1 MPEVA
6 SQTLDFVGRE
16 LNVTLAEARTALE
29 NYVEQ
34 PDNINLLERCT
45 QELHQ
50 VQGVL
55 RVLEIYGAALLA
67 EEMEQVA
74 SYLLQTAS
82 ERKSQAESLDALMRA
97 MVQLPSYLE
106 RVLAGGRDLALVLL
120 PLLNDL
126 RAVRGSALLS
136 EGTLLLLNLKSDKQA
151 QPVAAAPGEPPLT
164 VEQWG
169 RRLRARFQ
177 VGLIGWIRGER
188 VEQNLD
194 ILAAVAQKLEQIA
207 TRQPVFQLWWVTGAV
222 IEALQENGLEGGVSV
237 KRLLGLGDREIR
249 RLYEQGEARYAQTP
263 AVELLNNLLYY
274 VGRAE
279 SNGPR
284 VQAVRASFR
293 LQELLPVDES
303 IEQERENLSA
313 PSVKLM
319 QTVAVAIR
327 EDLSKVKDVLDIF
340 VRRGAGQPK
349 ELAPQVEMLR
359 KIGDTLG
366 VLGLGELRGNVQVE
380 TERLEKIVDGT
391 LPADESTLVQ
401 IAATLIGV
409 EDKLDSQLVG
419 LIRPKQ
425 ATDLE
430 EDEDNDFQQVQ
441 AAVLRECILN
451 LARIK
456 ESISQNVGGTLDAAG
471 LDAWQEL
478 MRGLKAGLLML
489 GKARAVEVIEGIT
502 GQLKRVMQP
511 GGQGLPPG
519 FMDRLADA
527 IVSVEY
533 YMETLQAGRS
543 DPWYM
548 LDNAQACVQA
558 LEQQATPVVPTLP
571 PVEPSAYAKTLQIS
585 PKVVFGAE
593 SDPASTLVGAQT
605 QAHTRTSVPLTET
618 ADPELVKLFIEEAH
632 EELAKIKKF
641 FPAWDLN
648 PMEREALVTV
658 RRSFHTLKG
667 SGRMVGAREL
677 GEFAWSIENLLN
689 RVLDNTLTR
698 SPAIVDVLRDSVNAL
713 PEMIEQLETGRAP
726 RIDPAAIAARA
737 NALASGKPAS
747 AAGAAPASGTL
758 TAAIPSLSGA
768 TEKTQVIPPPAAASA
783 GGGSSAG
790 HDARHGAATAGHG
803 PGAAGHAPATAG
815 HGAADSL
822 TATVS
827 ATNVVPMPVAPKS
840 GAAAPTPPVAPVAP
854 GVTPPK
860 GPTFAQSVTA
870 SDFAHTQTI
879 VSAQPPQSLQGRD
892 AQPSIAEPFSA
903 DAKYS
908 ADFSSEGDLDL
919 EFPGPTEAQPE
930 TESAPTGDSLTA
942 DLNNLD
948 LLLPE
953 EPSAEAPSAEASFV
967 LGENFLSGDGEGEG
981 IVGSAGHAASAAP
994 AAGADADHGASDHDA
1009 SASADRAAHGVGAHG
1024 ASDHDAS
1031 AAADPAAHGAGAH
1044 GAADYGG
1051 ADAAHAAPTH
1061 GDAAHGAAAR
1071 GDALHGTA
1079 GAAAAAAASN
1089 VSAADHGAAAAAGR
1103 AAHEAATHGDGTLG
1117 STGAATHGAPGDA
1130 HAPVAHS
1137 AVDHRVADHGAQVED
1152 PVAAQSG
1159 PDDVLRDIYS
1169 RETANHVAT
1178 VRAYLDREEGMPE
1191 AHAIPEEVYRAC
1203 HTLSGSSKMA
1213 QARHGI
1219 RLAEPLDHWLR
1230 RVFNSGLGLLNQ
1242 DLHLLS
1248 DCMMAMEAVVTH
1260 LDEVTGYFQN
1270 HQVLMDRIAQAEKVL
1285 DQRIA
1290 QASEEQADTS
1300 VSGEEDELSE
1310 DAGDFDPE
1318 VASIFCEEAMEL
1330 IEVCESALAEWRL
1343 EPSSADYRSALKR
1356 PLHTLKG
1363 GARMA
1368 GITAMGDLSH
1378 ELETLVMQVD
1388 NGSVPIT
1395 DAVFDVI
1402 QASLDELARMRE
1414 AVANGRRVSS
1424 ARQMIARIH
1433 ALSKP
1438 GSAAAAP
1445 PAAAA
1450 PTAKP
1455 VAPKGE
1461 LFRRASNQPTA
1472 APPAPQSFAPP
1483 PPALTPA
1490 EQETA
1495 AADDESEVADDG
1507 PAGVELRFDDPEAAA
1522 DFEAARA
1529 EIAAADSEA
1538 AAAEADLHGTD
1549 LPPDAETQLN
1559 RALPPQPSLPD
1570 TLVAQMPDFEPVQTA
1585 EPAPEFDTA
1594 ATSEPTSGDLAAE
1607 LLASYPTTEQS
1618 GEVQV
1623 AGETDSGSYDLS
1635 GSELADLTNDLS
1647 ASFADRGAGD
1657 GHGEREAS
1665 GDHAADAEHAADGQ
1679 DAPDGQHAADRHVAT
1694 DYMTARDSAA
1704 NEEVSPVQSWTP
1716 ESTQETPNLG
1726 DIDSGRSGFSAFAQ
1740 ETPLSEDQPASSEPA
1755 VASFESSDGSTHD
1768 AAESLLGNWANPG
1781 GGEPAPIWPAE
1792 AEPAP
1797 HEGHA
1802 TDEASASE
1810 RESGTAHDGAFTPEH
1825 SEFDAAAASAE
1836 AEHGAPEAYA
1846 SLEAYAPEAH
1856 GLPHTQQAAAASQAA
1871 DSPSAYDR
1879 SAHDQS
1885 ASERSTH
1892 EQSTPEQSASAHA
1905 HQQPAHDR
1913 PASEQSAYDQPDT
1926 QQSSAPT
1933 PAGATT
1939 AAKSVSAN
1947 LTRGDS
1953 KSEDGLVAPQAVP
1966 PGRDPV
1972 APAERQEMAR
1982 VDAELLDQLLNI
1994 SGEASIARSRL
2005 EQQLGSIDFNLGE
2018 LSRTVTRLKEQ
2029 LRNLEIE
2036 TEAQILHRHEDES
2049 SHRGDFDPLELDR
2062 YSSIQQFSR
2071 ALAETAN
2078 DVGSIQQLLENLG
2091 KETQN
2096 LLQQQART
2104 ITELQNGLM
2113 RTRMVP
2119 FQRHVQ
2125 RLSRIVRQAA
2135 ADTGKKAELVVEGA
2149 SGELDRQVL
2158 ERMLP
2163 PFEHMLRNAV
2173 VHGIEKPLARAAAG
2187 KPEAGK
2193 IVLEL
2198 HREGA
2203 EVMVRLIDDGA
2214 GMNLK
2219 AIRDK
2224 GAALGLITPGQTISD
2239 EDAMQLILEPGFST
2253 AGTITQQAGRGVGMD
2268 VVATEIKRLGG
2279 ALHMET
2285 KLGQG
2290 TVFTIRLPFTLAISH
2305 ALVVRTGDEFYALP
2319 LPTVEGVLRL
2329 SKAEVLAHLGKDASA
2344 FDYGGQKYRF
2354 QHLAAF
2360 VQLEASPLPEQDVTI
2375 PVVLVRAGEHST
2387 GLVADELVGSREI
2400 VVKSVG
2406 PQISSIRGISG
2417 ATILGDGRIV
2427 IILDI
2432 GALVRAEW
2440 RGRSQTAPVALK
2452 DKSDKRTFAMVVDD
2466 SITVRRVTQ
2475 RLLERNGMRV
2485 LTARDGMD
2493 AVTLLQDNVPDII
2506 LLDIEMP
2513 RMDGYEVAAHVRN
2526 DPRLKD
2532 VPIIMITSRVGEK
2545 HRARAIELGVDDYLG
2560 KPYQEAQ
2567 LLDAIAPLVE
2577 RNRAQSGSYERLS
2590 GDARV

>member
-164 VEQWG
+164 VEQWA

-188 VEQNLD
+188 LEQNLD

-249 RLYEQGEARYAQTP
+249 RLYEQGEPRYAQTP

-349 ELAPQVEMLR
+349 ELASQVEMLR

-366 VLGLGELRGNVQVE
+366 VLGLGELRGNVQAE

-391 LPADESTLVQ
+391 LPADEATLVQ

-409 EDKLDSQLVG
+409 EDKLDAQLVG
-419 LIRPKQ
+419 LIRPK
-425 ATDLE
+425 AVTDIE

-478 MRGLKAGLLML
+478 MRALKAGLLML
-489 GKARAVEVIEGIT
+489 GKARAVEVIEGVT

-558 LEQQATPVVPTLP
+558 LEHQQTPVLPTLP
-571 PVEPSAYAKTLQIS
+571 PVEPSAYAKTLAIT
-585 PKVVFGAE
+585 PKAVFGAE
-593 SDPASTLVGAQT
+593 PADHGSTMVGAQT
-605 QAHTRTSVPLTET
+605 PPTTTRTSVPPLAET

-632 EELAKIKKF
+632 EELEKIKKF
-641 FPAWDLN
+641 FPAWDQN

-698 SPAIVDVLRDSVNAL
+698 SPAIVEVLRDSVNAL
-713 PEMIEQLETGRAP
+713 PGMIEQLETGRAP
-726 RIDPAAIAARA
+726 RIDSPAIAARA
-737 NALASGKPAS
+737 NALASGKPLPAPGAAKPAPS
-747 AAGAAPASGTL
+747 AASGAAPA
-758 TAAIPSLSGA
+758 A
-768 TEKTQVIPPPAAASA
+768 T
-783 GGGSSAG
+783 
-790 HDARHGAATAGHG
+790 
-803 PGAAGHAPATAG
+803 
-815 HGAADSL
+815 
-822 TATVS
+822 S
-827 ATNVVPMPVAPKS
+827 ATTVISPASTSATTTFSNSNVVPMPTAGRP
-840 GAAAPTPPVAPVAP
+840 AIPTAPV
-854 GVTPPK
+854 GTPPK
-860 GPTFAQSVTA
+860 GPTFAQSVTGLHERL
-870 SDFAHTQTI
+870 DP
-879 VSAQPPQSLQGRD
+879 SAQPAGAPSFSAFGGDRHAQTAVSVHATQSDENVADVEQSLLEV
-892 AQPSIAEPFSA
+892 PSLGAA
-903 DAKYS
+903 DVAHTELDVS
-908 ADFSSEGDLDL
+908 DL
-919 EFPGPTEAQPE
+919 PVAQPE
-930 TESAPTGDSLTA
+930 DNNSEPTAESLAA

-948 LLLPE
+948 LLLHE
-953 EPSAEAPSAEASFV
+953 ESASEAPAEESIVLEDETPPSAEDED
-967 LGENFLSGDGEGEG
+967 LILSGPSE
-981 IVGSAGHAASAAP
+981 AP
-994 AAGADADHGASDHDA
+994 P
-1009 SASADRAAHGVGAHG
+1009 V
-1024 ASDHDAS
+1024 
-1031 AAADPAAHGAGAH
+1031 
-1044 GAADYGG
+1044 
-1051 ADAAHAAPTH
+1051 
-1061 GDAAHGAAAR
+1061 
-1071 GDALHGTA
+1071 
-1079 GAAAAAAASN
+1079 
-1089 VSAADHGAAAAAGR
+1089 VSAASSPGLGA
-1103 AAHEAATHGDGTLG
+1103 
-1117 STGAATHGAPGDA
+1117 SKGAPL
-1130 HAPVAHS
+1130 P
-1137 AVDHRVADHGAQVED
+1137 RVVEEED
-1152 PVAAQSG
+1152 PASAQSE

-1178 VRAYLDREEGMPE
+1178 VRAYLDREEGVSEP
-1191 AHAIPEEVYRAC
+1191 HAIPEEVYRAC

-1213 QARHGI
+1213 QARHGV
-1219 RLAEPLDHWLR
+1219 RLAEPMDHWLR
-1230 RVFNSGLGLLNQ
+1230 RVFNSGLGLLNR
-1242 DLHLLS
+1242 DLSLLS
-1248 DCMMAMEAVVTH
+1248 DCMLAMEAVVSH

-1270 HQVLMDRIAQAEKVL
+1270 HQVLNDRIAQAEKIL

-1290 QASEEQADTS
+1290 KASEEQAETS
-1300 VSGEEDELSE
+1300 VSGEEDELTE

-1330 IEVCESALAEWRL
+1330 IEVCESALSDWRL
-1343 EPSSADYRSALKR
+1343 EPESADYRSALKR

-1388 NGSVPIT
+1388 NGSVPA
-1395 DAVFDVI
+1395 DDNMFDVI

-1414 AVANGRRVSS
+1414 SVANGGRVAS

-1433 ALSKP
+1433 GLTKP
-1438 GSAAAAP
+1438 KGASVAASAPTIKPAAP
-1445 PAAAA
+1445 A
-1450 PTAKP
+1450 
-1455 VAPKGE
+1455 GE
-1461 LFRRASNQPTA
+1461 PFRRGPPGFTPTPA
-1472 APPAPQSFAPP
+1472 VPPTPQSFAPP

-1490 EQETA
+1490 EQETPA
-1495 AADDESEVADDG
+1495 AAANNSPAAGYSENDRGSADADVAS
-1507 PAGVELRFDDPEAAA
+1507 
-1522 DFEAARA
+1522 
-1529 EIAAADSEA
+1529 ADSEA
-1538 AAAEADLHGTD
+1538 PFANSEAELADLLAIPTDAEGTSASSTTEPLEAASSFSHQDVSSAHAEPISAGDETTSPEFGSIAAGALSADDPESEALSDYAAARADLGLPESEAASGLDAELRDLESAADELRRGESAEVSSSESSEEEIRYGDTATHGALSAESDSAFDPDAAHAGAD
-1549 LPPDAETQLN
+1549 LSSDAETQLN
-1559 RALPPQPSLPD
+1559 RALPPHASLPD
-1570 TLVAQMPDFEPVQTA
+1570 TIEAPIPEFGPDSEKLEPT
-1585 EPAPEFDTA
+1585 PEFDTA
-1594 ATSEPTSGDLAAE
+1594 ATSEPTNGDLAAE
-1607 LLASYPTTEQS
+1607 LLASYPSSVQSEERASEEQAT
-1618 GEVQV
+1618 GE
-1623 AGETDSGSYDLS
+1623 ASADSESGSYDLS
-1635 GSELADLTNDLS
+1635 SDLADLTNEASASTEHVELTGDLS
-1647 ASFADRGAGD
+1647 D
-1657 GHGEREAS
+1657 
-1665 GDHAADAEHAADGQ
+1665 ADAT
-1679 DAPDGQHAADRHVAT
+1679 DAHIAS
-1694 DYMTARDSAA
+1694 DYMSARDSAA
-1704 NEEVSPVQSWTP
+1704 NEEVTPVRSWTP
-1716 ESTQETPNLG
+1716 ESTQETPTLTEDG
-1726 DIDSGRSGFSAFAQ
+1726 DGRGFSAFGQAPQ
-1740 ETPLSEDQPASSEPA
+1740 LSEDQPDTPSLQEPSFATLGSSGGSTEDAAESFLGNWAEPGAGEAAPIWPPADHQQSPPSAGDLPAAASEYTASVPAPTFGEQTPAADDATSFPAAASSEPEFGAERTTFGVDQATSGASESLPSPATSSESASDRSAFNGQADLANRTGPTGGSSSTLDSEDVVAGNPAFAPAA
-1755 VASFESSDGSTHD
+1755 VA
-1768 AAESLLGNWANPG
+1768 AAA
-1781 GGEPAPIWPAE
+1781 A
-1792 AEPAP
+1792 
-1797 HEGHA
+1797 A
-1802 TDEASASE
+1802 TAA
-1810 RESGTAHDGAFTPEH
+1810 AAA
-1825 SEFDAAAASAE
+1825 AAAASTAQ
-1836 AEHGAPEAYA
+1836 P
-1846 SLEAYAPEAH
+1846 
-1856 GLPHTQQAAAASQAA
+1856 T
-1871 DSPSAYDR
+1871 
-1879 SAHDQS
+1879 
-1885 ASERSTH
+1885 
-1892 EQSTPEQSASAHA
+1892 SASA
-1905 HQQPAHDR
+1905 
-1913 PASEQSAYDQPDT
+1913 
-1926 QQSSAPT
+1926 
-1933 PAGATT
+1933 G
-1939 AAKSVSAN
+1939 AKSVAVN
-1947 LTRGDS
+1947 LNRNES
-1953 KSEDGLVAPQAVP
+1953 KASEDGLVPPQAVP
-1966 PGRDPV
+1966 PGREPV

-1982 VDAELLDQLLNI
+1982 VDADLLDQLLNI

-2135 ADTGKKAELVVEGA
+2135 ADTQKKAELVVEGA

-2224 GAALGLITPGQTISD
+2224 GAALGLIAPGVTISD

-2285 KLGQG
+2285 KPGQG

-2305 ALVVRTGDEFYALP
+2305 ALVVRTGDEYYALP

-2354 QHLAAF
+2354 QHLATF

-2432 GALVRAEW
+2432 NALVRAEW
-2440 RGRSQTAPVALK
+2440 RGRAAPAQVAPK
-2452 DKSDKRTFAMVVDD
+2452 DKSDKRVFAMVVDD

-2493 AVTLLQDNVPDII
+2493 AVTLLQDNIPDII

-2577 RNRAQSGSYERLS
+2577 RHRQAQGGSGSYERLS
-2590 GDARV
+2590 SDARV

>member
-34 PDNINLLERCT
+34 PDNVNLLERCT

-151 QPVAAAPGEPPLT
+151 QPVAASPGEPPLT
-164 VEQWG
+164 VEQWA

-188 VEQNLD
+188 IEQNLD

-222 IEALQENGLEGGVSV
+222 IEALQENGLDGGVSI

-249 RLYEQGEARYAQTP
+249 RLYEQGEPRYAQTP

-279 SNGPR
+279 SSGPR
-284 VQAVRASFR
+284 VMAVRASFR
-293 LQELLPVDES
+293 LSELLPVDES

-319 QTVAVAIR
+319 QTVAIAIR

-349 ELAPQVEMLR
+349 ELASQVEMLR

-366 VLGLGELRGNVQVE
+366 VLGLGELRGQVQVE
-380 TERLEKIVDGT
+380 TERLQKIVDGT
-391 LPADESTLVQ
+391 LPGDESSLVQ

-409 EDKLDSQLVG
+409 EDRLDGQLVG
-419 LIRPKQ
+419 LIRPKD
-425 ATDLE
+425 ATAPE
-430 EDEDNDFQQVQ
+430 EDEDNEFQQVQ

-456 ESISQNVGGTLDAAG
+456 EAITQNVGGTLEAAG

-489 GKARAVEVIEGIT
+489 GKARAVEVIEGVT

-558 LEQQATPVVPTLP
+558 LEQQQTPSLP
-571 PVEPSAYAKTLQIS
+571 VLPAVEPSAYARTLAIS
-585 PKVVFGAE
+585 PSVVFGTE
-593 SDPASTLVGAQT
+593 SDPSSTLVGSSAST
-605 QAHTRTSVPLTET
+605 STRTNVPPLAET
-618 ADPELVKLFIEEAH
+618 ADPELIKLFIEEAH

-641 FPAWDLN
+641 FPAWDQN
-648 PMEREALVTV
+648 PMERDSLITV

-677 GEFAWSIENLLN
+677 GEFAWSVENLLN

-698 SPAIVDVLRDSVNAL
+698 TPQIVEVLRDSVNAL
-713 PEMIEQLETGRAP
+713 PELIEQLETGRAP
-726 RIDPAAIAARA
+726 RVDSASIAARA
-737 NALASGKPAS
+737 HAIAAGKPIPV
-747 AAGAAPASGTL
+747 AGAAGVSGT
-758 TAAIPSLSGA
+758 SA
-768 TEKTQVIPPPAAASA
+768 TTVERTQVIPPPA
-783 GGGSSAG
+783 SSQT
-790 HDARHGAATAGHG
+790 ATA
-803 PGAAGHAPATAG
+803 AAG
-815 HGAADSL
+815 
-822 TATVS
+822 TATFV
-827 ATNVVPMPVAPKS
+827 APNVVPLA
-840 GAAAPTPPVAPVAP
+840 
-854 GVTPPK
+854 TPPK
-860 GPTFAQSVTA
+860 TAERPAPPPAVPARPTFAQSVTA
-870 SDFAHTQTI
+870 PTPPPPPPVAIPPAEAPSSTMRTAAALGPAGDQAQTVVDVQPSEAAARPSSKGFSAFAGNSHSLSDDNVGVAE
-879 VSAQPPQSLQGRD
+879 QSLLEEPKAG
-892 AQPSIAEPFSA
+892 AEDSA
-903 DAKYS
+903 APIS
-908 ADFSSEGDLDL
+908 ESFSSDPFALELNVPGVQGDESDVPELSSDAESGPSAAELAAGL
-919 EFPGPTEAQPE
+919 E
-930 TESAPTGDSLTA
+930 
-942 DLNNLD
+942 NLD

-953 EPSAEAPSAEASFV
+953 EPRAEEPIVLEEEAAAADEAPAPSVGATPFFTAEAPAKFLADSPSEALAGAPAEA
-967 LGENFLSGDGEGEG
+967 LAD
-981 IVGSAGHAASAAP
+981 AP
-994 AAGADADHGASDHDA
+994 AEALANAPAEALADVPSE
-1009 SASADRAAHGVGAHG
+1009 
-1024 ASDHDAS
+1024 
-1031 AAADPAAHGAGAH
+1031 
-1044 GAADYGG
+1044 
-1051 ADAAHAAPTH
+1051 AP
-1061 GDAAHGAAAR
+1061 
-1071 GDALHGTA
+1071 
-1079 GAAAAAAASN
+1079 
-1089 VSAADHGAAAAAGR
+1089 
-1103 AAHEAATHGDGTLG
+1103 
-1117 STGAATHGAPGDA
+1117 
-1130 HAPVAHS
+1130 
-1137 AVDHRVADHGAQVED
+1137 
-1152 PVAAQSG
+1152 AQSG
-1159 PDDVLRDIYS
+1159 PDDVLRDIYT
-1169 RETANHVAT
+1169 RETNTHVST
-1178 VRAYLDREEGMPE
+1178 VRAYLDREVGMSEP
-1191 AHAIPEEVYRAC
+1191 HAIPEDVYRAC

-1230 RVFNSGLGLLNQ
+1230 RVFNSGLGLQNQ
-1242 DLHLLS
+1242 DMALLA
-1248 DCMMAMEAVVTH
+1248 DCMVAMEAVVSH
-1260 LDEVTGYFQN
+1260 LDEATGYFHNNVSLQE
-1270 HQVLMDRIAQAEKVL
+1270 RIAQAEKVL
-1285 DQRIA
+1285 DQRVA
-1290 QASEEQADTS
+1290 QAAEEQSDTS
-1300 VSGEEDELSE
+1300 MPGEEDELSA
-1310 DAGDFDPE
+1310 DTGDFDPE
-1318 VASIFCEEAMEL
+1318 VAAIFTEEAMEL
-1330 IEVCESALAEWRL
+1330 IEFSESALSDWRL
-1343 EPSSADYRSALKR
+1343 EPDSAEYRSALKR

-1388 NGSVPIT
+1388 IGSVPAD
-1395 DAVFDVI
+1395 DAMFDVI

-1424 ARQMIARIH
+1424 ARAMVNRIQS
-1433 ALSKP
+1433 LSKP
-1438 GSAAAAP
+1438 RGAAGASASQGFAAAP
-1445 PAAAA
+1445 AFP
-1450 PTAKP
+1450 PQ
-1455 VAPKGE
+1455 
-1461 LFRRASNQPTA
+1461 SA
-1472 APPAPQSFAPP
+1472 APPAPQSYAPP
-1483 PPALTPA
+1483 SPALTPA
-1490 EQETA
+1490 EQETPA
-1495 AADDESEVADDG
+1495 AEAGDSQAESVSDDESDNAGLDNPLLADAEVANVAS
-1507 PAGVELRFDDPEAAA
+1507 AGSESGGVGSA
-1522 DFEAARA
+1522 DAGWGNGQSAGA
-1529 EIAAADSEA
+1529 ETGHAESEVSS
-1538 AAAEADLHGTD
+1538 
-1549 LPPDAETQLN
+1549 DAETQLN
-1559 RALPPQPSLPD
+1559 RALPHSELPD
-1570 TLVAQMPDFEPVQTA
+1570 TLIAPVPPFDVEVGGSNPVTGDHSSSAGELEIPDSSGGL
-1585 EPAPEFDTA
+1585 A
-1594 ATSEPTSGDLAAE
+1594 ATEGSGDFAIEGSSDTDAARAE
-1607 LLASYPTTEQS
+1607 AAAGHIAS
-1618 GEVQV
+1618 
-1623 AGETDSGSYDLS
+1623 
-1635 GSELADLTNDLS
+1635 
-1647 ASFADRGAGD
+1647 
-1657 GHGEREAS
+1657 
-1665 GDHAADAEHAADGQ
+1665 
-1679 DAPDGQHAADRHVAT
+1679 
-1694 DYMTARDSAA
+1694 DYMAAHESAA
-1704 NEEVSPVQSWTP
+1704 NEEVSPVQTWTP
-1716 ESTQETPNLG
+1716 ESTQAVPMLG
-1726 DIDSGRSGFSAFAQ
+1726 DTSQTGYSPDAA
-1740 ETPLSEDQPASSEPA
+1740 PLSEDQPYAASSGGDHAASWDQPAPASTSGQWANDAGEPPA
-1755 VASFESSDGSTHD
+1755 AGTEEWGATPAAASYDSPAPATTEQWGATPPAAYEPPAQTAYEPPSSAAFAPPPD
-1768 AAESLLGNWANPG
+1768 ASYASPDPSVVPAESQQP
-1781 GGEPAPIWPAE
+1781 PVAPYEQP
-1792 AEPAP
+1792 
-1797 HEGHA
+1797 
-1802 TDEASASE
+1802 
-1810 RESGTAHDGAFTPEH
+1810 
-1825 SEFDAAAASAE
+1825 AAAASV
-1836 AEHGAPEAYA
+1836 
-1846 SLEAYAPEAH
+1846 
-1856 GLPHTQQAAAASQAA
+1856 AAA
-1871 DSPSAYDR
+1871 
-1879 SAHDQS
+1879 
-1885 ASERSTH
+1885 E
-1892 EQSTPEQSASAHA
+1892 
-1905 HQQPAHDR
+1905 QPAAVKAVSFSLGGR
-1913 PASEQSAYDQPDT
+1913 TE
-1926 QQSSAPT
+1926 
-1933 PAGATT
+1933 
-1939 AAKSVSAN
+1939 AK
-1947 LTRGDS
+1947 GD
-1953 KSEDGLVAPQAVP
+1953 EGLLPPQAVP
-1966 PGRDPV
+1966 PGREPV

-2135 ADTGKKAELVVEGA
+2135 NDTGKKAELVVEGA

-2173 VHGIEKPLARAAAG
+2173 VHGIEKPRDRVAAG
-2187 KPEAGK
+2187 KPEAGR

-2203 EVMVRLIDDGA
+2203 EVMVRLIDDGG

-2224 GAALGLITPGQTISD
+2224 GAALGLIPPGQTLSD

-2354 QHLAAF
+2354 QHLATF
-2360 VQLEASPLPEQDVTI
+2360 VGLEPSPLPEQDVTI

-2440 RGRSQTAPVALK
+2440 RGRAQTVPVALK

-2493 AVTLLQDNVPDII
+2493 AVTLLQDHVPDII

-2577 RNRAQSGSYERLS
+2577 RRRATMGSSSGSYERVS
-2590 GDARV
+2590 DARV

>member
-34 PDNINLLERCT
+34 PDNVNLLERCT

-151 QPVAAAPGEPPLT
+151 QPVAASAGEPPLT
-164 VEQWG
+164 VEQWS

-188 VEQNLD
+188 IEQNLD

-207 TRQPVFQLWWVTGAV
+207 TRQPLFQLWWVTGAV
-222 IEALQENGLEGGVSV
+222 IEALQENGLEGGVSI

-249 RLYEQGEARYAQTP
+249 RLYEQGEPRYAQTP

-279 SNGPR
+279 SSGPR
-284 VQAVRASFR
+284 VMAVRASFR
-293 LQELLPVDES
+293 LSELLPVDES

-319 QTVAVAIR
+319 QTVAIAIR

-349 ELAPQVEMLR
+349 ELASQVEMLR

-366 VLGLGELRGNVQVE
+366 VLGLGELRGNVMAE
-380 TERLEKIVDGT
+380 TERLEKIVAGT
-391 LPADESTLVQ
+391 LPADEATLVQ

-409 EDKLDSQLVG
+409 EDRLDGQLVG
-419 LIRPKQ
+419 LIRPKD
-425 ATDLE
+425 ATAPE
-430 EDEDNDFQQVQ
+430 ESEDNEFQQVQ

-456 ESISQNVGGTLDAAG
+456 EAITQNVGGTLDAAG
-471 LDAWQEL
+471 LDSWQDL

-489 GKARAVEVIEGIT
+489 GKARAVEVIEGVT

-511 GGQGLPPG
+511 GGQGLPHG

-558 LEQQATPVVPTLP
+558 LEHQQTPVLPTLP
-571 PVEPSAYAKTLQIS
+571 AVEPSAYARTLQIS
-585 PKVVFGAE
+585 PSSVFGAE
-593 SDPASTLVGAQT
+593 IDPSSTMVAN
-605 QAHTRTSVPLTET
+605 QAPPARPAVPPLAET
-618 ADPELVKLFIEEAH
+618 ADPELIKLFIEEAH

-641 FPAWDLN
+641 FPAWDQN
-648 PMEREALVTV
+648 PMERDALITV

-667 SGRMVGAREL
+667 SGRMVGARDL

-698 SPAIVDVLRDSVNAL
+698 SPPIVEVLRDSVNAL
-713 PEMIEQLETGRAP
+713 PELIEQLETGRSP
-726 RIDPAAIAARA
+726 RVDSAAIAARA
-737 NALASGKPAS
+737 TALASGKPA
-747 AAGAAPASGTL
+747 PV
-758 TAAIPSLSGA
+758 PGA
-768 TEKTQVIPPPAAASA
+768 TGATVERTQVISPPVAAVTAPNVVQMPPP
-783 GGGSSAG
+783 
-790 HDARHGAATAGHG
+790 
-803 PGAAGHAPATAG
+803 PKAP
-815 HGAADSL
+815 
-822 TATVS
+822 TATPPIAPGRPTFAPS
-827 ATNVVPMPVAPKS
+827 ATEPTRSAPVP
-840 GAAAPTPPVAPVAP
+840 AAPTGFVADRNAY
-854 GVTPPK
+854 
-860 GPTFAQSVTA
+860 
-870 SDFAHTQTI
+870 TQTI
-879 VSAQPPQSLQGRD
+879 VSVHPVGTPARTGSTGSSGANRALSDDNVGLAKQSLLEEPSRGVGVSS
-892 AQPSIAEPFSA
+892 PSISESFSSSSYGAGLNVPELKAADTDIPELAEPDS
-903 DAKYS
+903 DAAS
-908 ADFSSEGDLDL
+908 LD
-919 EFPGPTEAQPE
+919 
-930 TESAPTGDSLTA
+930 
-942 DLNNLD
+942 NLD

-953 EPSAEAPSAEASFV
+953 EAAAEEPVERF
-967 LGENFLSGDGEGEG
+967 
-981 IVGSAGHAASAAP
+981 AAP
-994 AAGADADHGASDHDA
+994 AEVAPLFAGKI
-1009 SASADRAAHGVGAHG
+1009 AAV
-1024 ASDHDAS
+1024 
-1031 AAADPAAHGAGAH
+1031 
-1044 GAADYGG
+1044 
-1051 ADAAHAAPTH
+1051 
-1061 GDAAHGAAAR
+1061 
-1071 GDALHGTA
+1071 
-1079 GAAAAAAASN
+1079 
-1089 VSAADHGAAAAAGR
+1089 
-1103 AAHEAATHGDGTLG
+1103 
-1117 STGAATHGAPGDA
+1117 
-1130 HAPVAHS
+1130 
-1137 AVDHRVADHGAQVED
+1137 
-1152 PVAAQSG
+1152 QSG

-1178 VRAYLDREEGMPE
+1178 VRAYLDREEGAPE
-1191 AHAIPEEVYRAC
+1191 PHAIPEDVYRAC

-1242 DLHLLS
+1242 DMALLA
-1248 DCMMAMEAVVTH
+1248 DCMLAMEAVVSH

-1270 HQVLMDRIAQAEKVL
+1270 HFGLQDRIAQAEKLL
-1285 DQRIA
+1285 DQRVA
-1290 QASEEQADTS
+1290 QASEEQAETS
-1300 VSGEEDELSE
+1300 IQGDEDEPTADS
-1310 DAGDFDPE
+1310 GDFDPE
-1318 VASIFCEEAMEL
+1318 VAAIFCEEALEL
-1330 IEVCESALAEWRL
+1330 IEFSESALSEWRS
-1343 EPSSADYRSALKR
+1343 EPGSADYRSALKR

-1388 NGSVPIT
+1388 NGSVPT
-1395 DAVFDVI
+1395 DDAMFDVI

-1414 AVANGRRVSS
+1414 SVANGRRVSS

-1433 ALSKP
+1433 NLMKPRGAALL
-1438 GSAAAAP
+1438 AV
-1445 PAAAA
+1445 A
-1450 PTAKP
+1450 PTVAP
-1455 VAPKGE
+1455 AAPKGA
-1461 LFRRASNQPTA
+1461 LFSRTGAPGPTWAQPPA
-1472 APPAPQSFAPP
+1472 LPPAPQPFAPP
-1483 PPALTPA
+1483 PTALIPA
-1490 EQETA
+1490 EQETPA
-1495 AADDESEVADDG
+1495 AAANESPAD
-1507 PAGVELRFDDPEAAA
+1507 ASA
-1522 DFEAARA
+1522 DFEA
-1529 EIAAADSEA
+1529 ES
-1538 AAAEADLHGTD
+1538 AAEAHSG
-1549 LPPDAETQLN
+1549 PEIHSEAETQLN
-1559 RALPPQPSLPD
+1559 RALTPPHASLPD
-1570 TLVAQMPDFEPVQTA
+1570 TLIAPLPPFDFEAVGSSD
-1585 EPAPEFDTA
+1585 PAT
-1594 ATSEPTSGDLAAE
+1594 GDLAAE
-1607 LLASYPTTEQS
+1607 LLASYPTAIEPTDEELTTGEELTE
-1618 GEVQV
+1618 GE
-1623 AGETDSGSYDLS
+1623 AGTYDLS
-1635 GSELADLTNDLS
+1635 GSDLADLTGEHS
-1647 ASFADRGAGD
+1647 SFVSDADR
-1657 GHGEREAS
+1657 
-1665 GDHAADAEHAADGQ
+1665 AEAADG
-1679 DAPDGQHAADRHVAT
+1679 HIAADYLA
-1694 DYMTARDSAA
+1694 ARDSAA
-1704 NEEVSPVQSWTP
+1704 NEEVTPVQSWTP
-1716 ESTQETPNLG
+1716 ESTQETPALG
-1726 DIDSGRSGFSAFAQ
+1726 EPLGEPGHAEYAPQS
-1740 ETPLSEDQPASSEPA
+1740 LSEDQPGAPASYETPPTAAYEPPATETYEAPATAREWPTSGAGEQWAPTESPPAAADESLPPALYQSPEDQPAAAFEQPPSVPAAPVTAEEALAALLPATVPPPSEP
-1755 VASFESSDGSTHD
+1755 
-1768 AAESLLGNWANPG
+1768 
-1781 GGEPAPIWPAE
+1781 
-1792 AEPAP
+1792 
-1797 HEGHA
+1797 
-1802 TDEASASE
+1802 
-1810 RESGTAHDGAFTPEH
+1810 
-1825 SEFDAAAASAE
+1825 
-1836 AEHGAPEAYA
+1836 
-1846 SLEAYAPEAH
+1846 
-1856 GLPHTQQAAAASQAA
+1856 
-1871 DSPSAYDR
+1871 
-1879 SAHDQS
+1879 
-1885 ASERSTH
+1885 
-1892 EQSTPEQSASAHA
+1892 
-1905 HQQPAHDR
+1905 
-1913 PASEQSAYDQPDT
+1913 PDV
-1926 QQSSAPT
+1926 SAP
-1933 PAGATT
+1933 
-1939 AAKSVSAN
+1939 AKAVSVVM
-1947 LTRGDS
+1947 TRGNETT
-1953 KSEDGLVAPQAVP
+1953 KSGDEVLLPPQAVP
-1966 PGRDPV
+1966 PGREPV

-1982 VDAELLDQLLNI
+1982 VDADLLDQLLNI

-2049 SHRGDFDPLELDR
+2049 THRGDFDPLELDR

-2135 ADTGKKAELVVEGA
+2135 NDTGKKAELVVEGA

-2173 VHGIEKPLARAAAG
+2173 VHGIEKPRDRVAAG
-2187 KPEAGK
+2187 KSEAGR

-2203 EVMVRLIDDGA
+2203 EVMVRLIDDGG
-2214 GMNLK
+2214 GMNLQ

-2224 GAALGLITPGQTISD
+2224 GAALGLIPLGQTLSD
-2239 EDAMQLILEPGFST
+2239 EDAMQLILEPGFAT

-2285 KLGQG
+2285 KPGQG
-2290 TVFTIRLPFTLAISH
+2290 TTFTIRLPFTLAISH

-2360 VQLEASPLPEQDVTI
+2360 VALEPSPLPEQDVTI

-2440 RGRSQTAPVALK
+2440 RGRAQPVPIAPK
-2452 DKSDKRTFAMVVDD
+2452 DKSDKRIFAMVVDD

-2493 AVTLLQDNVPDII
+2493 AVTLLQDNIPDVI

-2567 LLDAIAPLVE
+2567 LLEAIAPLVE
-2577 RNRAQSGSYERLS
+2577 RRRGAQGSGTFERLS
-2590 GDARV
+2590 DARV